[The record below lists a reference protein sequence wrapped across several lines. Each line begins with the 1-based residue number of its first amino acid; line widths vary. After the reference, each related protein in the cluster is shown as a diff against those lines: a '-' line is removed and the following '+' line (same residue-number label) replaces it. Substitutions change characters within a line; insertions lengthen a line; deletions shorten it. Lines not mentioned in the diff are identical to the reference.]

1 MSHPENTASQTP
13 WAVIVIVLVAII
25 AVLVWQLMP
34 QQTEAPVQPVAVVEP
49 EVTLEPEI
57 IEEEI
62 EPLVVEEPEQIAVK
76 PEPVVEEEVVEVDP
90 LPSLDESDS
99 WIQTQLASM
108 TWRKEL
114 LKLVINE
121 DMVRRFVVFT
131 DNFAQGLLA
140 YEHSPFTKPS
150 SSFSVLELKEE
161 GTSNATLLWDESSA
175 RRFSLYVDLL
185 RSIDSDTLVSWYFE
199 AKPLIDQAY
208 AELGYPEEDFTL
220 ILQSAITRVLD
231 MEIPKTPIELTR
243 PSVMYKYKDSELE
256 SLDDAEKLLL
266 RIGKDN
272 LLVIKSV
279 LLEFNEKIARERS

>member
-34 QQTEAPVQPVAVVEP
+34 QQTEVPVQPVAVVEP

-57 IEEEI
+57 IEEEV
-62 EPLVVEEPEQIAVK
+62 EPLIVEEPEQIAVK